1 MSLVQS
7 VTGPEPGTLDWYAQ
21 EAQQNGLTVETFFAG
36 VTEYVQPASWDA
48 VLAQYSL
55 IVVEPLE
62 SRSYPTFRDHSI
74 ETWYRFRIVET
85 LSSRPLS
92 RSLRPPP
99 GDFLPTQANE
109 IVLYKYGGTL
119 VRNGIVLTA
128 IDPEYPQFSFTSP
141 PTRYLLAAEINS
153 ATGTAS
159 LLMGQ
164 FGVFTIDGSGTL
176 TPLNP
181 DNPFQQDISS
191 RYGNSLDQLRAALNG
206 TPAPTPSPTPSCHPS
221 NLTLTRCRQYGGS
234 WDWEGCFCDYY

>member
-21 EAQQNGLTVETFFAG
+21 EAQQNGLTAETFFAG

-48 VLAQYSL
+48 VLAQYGL

-62 SRSYPTFRDHSI
+62 ARAYPTFRDHSI

-85 LSSRPLS
+85 LSSRQLL

-99 GDFLPTQANE
+99 SDFSPSQANE
-109 IVLYKYGGTL
+109 IVLYKNGGTL
-119 VRNGIVLTA
+119 VRNGIALTA
-128 IDPEYPQFSFTSP
+128 IDPEYPQFSLTSP
-141 PTRYLLAAEINS
+141 PKRYLLAVEINS

-159 LLMGQ
+159 LIMGQ

-176 TPLNP
+176 TPVNL

-191 RYGNSLDQLRAALNG
+191 RYNNSLNELRASKREGL
-206 TPAPTPSPTPSCHPS
+206 
-221 NLTLTRCRQYGGS
+221 GS
-234 WDWEGCFCDYY
+234 